1 LVNLPAAG
9 TALNIKGAVFN
20 TIGKYPKAVV
30 GTFAGVGFVL
40 LAGVA
45 VYGVFEFTAYQ
56 PARPRKRS
64 KLK

>member
-30 GTFAGVGFVL
+30 GTIAGGGFVRL
-40 LAGVA
+40 
-45 VYGVFEFTAYQ
+45 YY
-56 PARPRKRS
+56 
-64 KLK
+64 